1 MNVGGLRGEGR
12 EKGFV
17 SFHSA
22 IGRELREFSGEK
34 QKRKGR
40 KNVSEGK
47 R

>member
-1 MNVGGLRGEGR
+1 MERRRERKGL
-12 EKGFV
+12 F
-17 SFHSA
+17 FDSA
-22 IGRELREFSGEK
+22 IGRELREFAGEK

>member
-1 MNVGGLRGEGR
+1 MVERERRGGD
-12 EKGFV
+12 F
-17 SFHSA
+17 FHST
-22 IGRELREFSGEK
+22 IGRELREFAGEK